1 MKSLVITTVFFC
13 FGAAIVARA
22 ADPVTASIKAV
33 EGNCSVQR
41 GAETLAATQGMHLLE
56 RDALITGSDGHL
68 AVIMRDGTRLSLGPD
83 TKLSI
88 VQFSYNPSDRK
99 FALLLDLGRGI
110 LAYVSGKIAS
120 FSPEAVR
127 VQTPVGS
134 IGMRGTK
141 FVVGLGVSGGSR

>member
-1 MKSLVITTVFFC
+1 MRTIVITTLFLC
-13 FGAAIVARA
+13 FGAAIVANA

-33 EGNCSVQR
+33 EGKCSIQR

-88 VQFSYNPSDRK
+88 TQFAYSPSDKK

-110 LAYVSGKIAS
+110 LAYVSG
-120 FSPEAVR
+120 
-127 VQTPVGS
+127 
-134 IGMRGTK
+134 
-141 FVVGLGVSGGSR
+141 